1 VIALLRGAVHERRAD
16 SVVLLTPGGV
26 GYVLNCSN
34 TTLAALP
41 PAGGEVTLLCHL
53 AVREDAMT
61 LFGFGSEPE
70 RDLFHLLLTVQAV
83 GPKLALAVLSSG
95 GPDDVATSIAG
106 GDAKRLQQVPG
117 VGKRTAERIVSELQD
132 KLSGRA
138 AVGATGTGK
147 AARSVVTATPTD
159 EARDG
164 LLGLGLAPDEVDTL
178 LAVAHGETAAE
189 IIADAL
195 RRSRQ

>member
-1 VIALLRGAVHERRAD
+1 VIALLRGTVHERRAD
-16 SVVLLTPGGV
+16 SVVLLTAGGV
-26 GYVLNCSN
+26 GYVLNCSG

-41 PAGGEVTLLCHL
+41 SPGGEAELLCHL

-70 RDLFHLLLTVQAV
+70 RDLFHLLLSVQAV

-95 GPDDVATSIAG
+95 GPDEVATAIAG
-106 GDAKRLQQVPG
+106 GDAKRLQAVPG
-117 VGKRTAERIVSELQD
+117 VGT
-132 KLSGRA
+132 
-138 AVGATGTGK
+138 TGTGT
-147 AARSVVTATPTD
+147 AARGVVTATPTD

-164 LLGLGLAPDEVDTL
+164 LLGLGLAPEEVDTL

-189 IIADAL
+189 LIADAL
-195 RRSRQ
+195 RRSRR

>member
-1 VIALLRGAVHERRAD
+1 MIALLRGVVHERRAD
-16 SVVLLTPGGV
+16 SVVLLTAGGV
-26 GYVLNCSN
+26 GYSLLCSN

-41 PAGGEVTLLCHL
+41 PAGEETTLRCHL

-61 LFGFGSEPE
+61 LYGFGSEPE

-95 GPDDVATSIAG
+95 GPDEVATSIAG

-132 KLSGRA
+132 KLAGRA
-138 AVGATGTGK
+138 SVGTGTGT
-147 AARSVVTATPTD
+147 AARGVVTAGPAD

-164 LLGLGLAPDEVDTL
+164 LLGLGLSPEEVDTL
-178 LAVAHGETAAE
+178 LAVSHGDTAAE
-189 IIADAL
+189 LIADAL
-195 RRSRQ
+195 RRSRS

>member
-1 VIALLRGAVHERRAD
+1 MIALLRGAVHERGQG

-41 PAGGEVTLLCHL
+41 AAGQDTTLLCHL
-53 AVREDAMT
+53 AVREDALT

-95 GPDDVATSIAG
+95 GPDEVATSIAS

-132 KLSGRA
+132 KLAGRS
-138 AVGATGTGK
+138 AVGTGTGS
-147 AARSVVTATPTD
+147 AARGVVTATPTD

-164 LLGLGLAPDEVDTL
+164 LLGLGLSPEEVETL
-178 LAVAHGETAAE
+178 LAVAHGDTAAA

-195 RRSRQ
+195 RRSRS

>member
-1 VIALLRGAVHERRAD
+1 MIALLRGAVHERRAD
-16 SVVLLTPGGV
+16 SVVLLTAGGV
-26 GYVLNCSN
+26 GYRLNCSN

-41 PAGGEVTLLCHL
+41 PTGEETTLLAHL

-61 LFGFGSEPE
+61 LYGFGSEPE

-83 GPKLALAVLSSG
+83 GPKLALAVLSAG
-95 GPDDVATSIAG
+95 GPDEVATSIAG

-132 KLSGRA
+132 KLAGRA
-138 AVGATGTGK
+138 AVGTGTGA
-147 AARSVVTATPTD
+147 AARGVVTATPTD

-164 LLGLGLAPDEVDTL
+164 LLGLGLSPEEVDTL
-178 LAVAHGETAAE
+178 LAVSHGETAAE

-195 RRSRQ
+195 RRSRS

>member
-1 VIALLRGAVHERRAD
+1 MIALLRGTVHERRAD
-16 SVVLLTPGGV
+16 NVVLLTPGGV
-26 GYVLNCSN
+26 GYVLNCSG

-41 PAGGEVTLLCHL
+41 AAGQETTLLCHL
-53 AVREDAMT
+53 AVREDALT

-95 GPDDVATSIAG
+95 GPDEVATSIAS

-132 KLSGRA
+132 KLAGRA
-138 AVGATGTGK
+138 SVGTGAGG
-147 AARSVVTATPTD
+147 AARGVVTATPVD
-159 EARDG
+159 EAREG
-164 LLGLGLAPDEVDTL
+164 LLGLGLSPDEVEAL
-178 LAVAHGETAAE
+178 LAVSHGTTAAE
-189 IIADAL
+189 LIADAL
-195 RRSRQ
+195 RRSRA

>member
-1 VIALLRGAVHERRAD
+1 MIALLRGAVHERRAD

-26 GYVLNCSN
+26 GYQLFCSG

-41 PAGGEVTLLCHL
+41 PAGDEVTLRCHL
-53 AVREDAMT
+53 SVREDAMT

-70 RDLFHLLLTVQAV
+70 RDLFHLLLSVQAV

-95 GPDDVATSIAG
+95 PPDDVATSIAR

-117 VGKRTAERIVSELQD
+117 VGKRTAERIVSELQE
-132 KLSGRA
+132 KLSGHA
-138 AVGATGTGK
+138 SLGATGTGA
-147 AARSVVTATPTD
+147 AARTAVAVTAVD

-164 LLGLGLAPDEVDTL
+164 LLGLGLAPDEVEAL
-178 LAVAHGETAAE
+178 LAVAHGDTAAA

-195 RRSRQ
+195 RRSRR

>member
-1 VIALLRGAVHERRAD
+1 VIALLRGTVHERRAD
-16 SVVLLTPGGV
+16 SVVLLTSGGV
-26 GYVLNCSN
+26 GYVLNCSG

-41 PAGGEVTLLCHL
+41 SPGGEVELLCHL
-53 AVREDAMT
+53 AVREDALT

-70 RDLFHLLLTVQAV
+70 RDLFHLLLSVQAV

-95 GPDDVATSIAG
+95 GPDDVATAIAA
-106 GDAKRLQQVPG
+106 GDAKRLQAVPG

-132 KLSGRA
+132 KLAGRSG
-138 AVGATGTGK
+138 VGAGGTGT
-147 AARSVVTATPTD
+147 AARGLVTATPAD

-189 IIADAL
+189 LIADAL
-195 RRSRQ
+195 RRSRR

>member
-1 VIALLRGAVHERRAD
+1 VIALLRGSVHERRAD
-16 SVVLLTPGGV
+16 GVVLLTAGGV
-26 GYVLNCSN
+26 GYHLNCSN

-41 PAGGEVTLLCHL
+41 PSGQETTLLCHL

-61 LFGFGSEPE
+61 LYGFGSEPE

-83 GPKLALAVLSSG
+83 GPKLALAVLSAG
-95 GPDDVATSIAG
+95 GPDEVATSIAG

-132 KLSGRA
+132 KLAGRA
-138 AVGATGTGK
+138 GVGTGTGS
-147 AARSVVTATPTD
+147 AARGVVTATPTD

-164 LLGLGLAPDEVDTL
+164 LLGLGLSPEEVDTL
-178 LAVAHGETAAE
+178 LAVSHGETAAE

-195 RRSRQ
+195 RRSRS

>member
-1 VIALLRGAVHERRAD
+1 MIALLRGAVRERRAD
-16 SVVLLTPGGV
+16 SVVLLTAGGV
-26 GYVLNCSN
+26 GYRLLCSN
-34 TTLAALP
+34 TTLASLP
-41 PAGGEVTLLCHL
+41 PTGEETTLLAHL

-61 LFGFGSEPE
+61 LYGFGTEPE

-83 GPKLALAVLSSG
+83 GPKLALAVLSAG
-95 GPDDVATSIAG
+95 GPDEVATSIAG

-132 KLSGRA
+132 KLAGRS
-138 AVGATGTGK
+138 AVGTGTGA
-147 AARSVVTATPTD
+147 AARGVVTATPTD

-164 LLGLGLAPDEVDTL
+164 LLGLGLSPEEVDTL
-178 LAVAHGETAAE
+178 LAVSHGETAAE

-195 RRSRQ
+195 RRSRS

>member
-1 VIALLRGAVHERRAD
+1 VIALLRGTVHERRAD
-16 SVVLLTPGGV
+16 SVVLLAAGGV
-26 GYVLNCSN
+26 GYALLCSN

-41 PAGGEVTLLCHL
+41 PAGQETTLLCHL

-61 LFGFGSEPE
+61 LYGFGSEPE

-95 GPDDVATSIAG
+95 GPDEVATSIAG

-132 KLSGRA
+132 KLAGRS
-138 AVGATGTGK
+138 AVGPGAGN
-147 AARSVVTATPTD
+147 AARGVVTAGPAD
-159 EARDG
+159 EAREG
-164 LLGLGLAPDEVDTL
+164 LLGLGLSPEEVDAL
-178 LAVAHGETAAE
+178 LAVSHGTTAAE
-189 IIADAL
+189 LIADAL
-195 RRSRQ
+195 RRSRA

>member
-1 VIALLRGAVHERRAD
+1 MIALLRGAVHERRAD
-16 SVVLLTPGGV
+16 SVVLLTAGGV
-26 GYVLNCSN
+26 GYALLCSN

-41 PAGGEVTLLCHL
+41 PAGQETTLLCHL

-61 LFGFGSEPE
+61 LYGFGSEPE

-95 GPDDVATSIAG
+95 GPDEVATSIAG

-132 KLSGRA
+132 KLAGRA
-138 AVGATGTGK
+138 SVGAGTGS
-147 AARSVVTATPTD
+147 AARGVVTAGPAD
-159 EARDG
+159 EAREG
-164 LLGLGLAPDEVDTL
+164 LLGLGLSPEEVDAL
-178 LAVAHGETAAE
+178 LAVAHGHSAAE
-189 IIADAL
+189 LIADAL
-195 RRSRQ
+195 RRSRA